1 MSKTV
6 IKVYPQRKTIGRLL
20 DENAV
25 LAAKLE
31 HLRQERRELL
41 INVSKHSEDTGEAG
55 ELPYVGKRVVELEA
69 ALQNVRGE
77 RDAVVDNMKDL
88 VTANRDLNDQLRTKS
103 WRTDT
108 IDALT
113 KKNIDLIVQR
123 DAALRKQEELQRELD
138 ERQARHEGR
147 VRGLQNGLQNS
158 RSDSDAL
165 AQQLKTLRTAFDKRG
180 IELRDANVRQDTLR
194 NNYNQ
199 VNLRNARL
207 TSRTNEARRALV
219 SMLDDNRET
228 MPRVAKNQLDNAIA
242 TLKDG
247 EDDE

>member
-6 IKVYPQRKTIGRLL
+6 IKVYPQRKRIGQLL

-55 ELPYVGKRVVELEA
+55 ELPYVGVRVVELEA

-77 RDAVVDNMKDL
+77 RDALVENMKEL
-88 VTANRDLNDQLRTKS
+88 VTANLRLNDQLMNR
-103 WRTDT
+103 RTDT

-123 DAALRKQEELQRELD
+123 DAALRKQEELQRELND
-138 ERQARHEGR
+138 RQARHEGR

>member
-6 IKVYPQRKTIGRLL
+6 IKVYPQRKRIGQLL

-55 ELPYVGKRVVELEA
+55 ELPYVGVRVVELEA

-77 RDAVVDNMKDL
+77 RDALVENMKEL
-88 VTANRDLNDQLRTKS
+88 VTANLRLNDQLMNR
-103 WRTDT
+103 RTDT

-123 DAALRKQEELQRELD
+123 DAALRKQEELQRELND
-138 ERQARHEGR
+138 RQARHEGR

-199 VNLRNARL
+199 VNLHNARL

>member
-55 ELPYVGKRVVELEA
+55 ELPYVGVRVVELEA

-77 RDAVVDNMKDL
+77 RDALVENMKEL
-88 VTANRDLNDQLRTKS
+88 VTANLRLNDQLMNR
-103 WRTDT
+103 RTDT

-123 DAALRKQEELQRELD
+123 DKALREQEELQRELD

>member
-55 ELPYVGKRVVELEA
+55 ELPYVGVRVVELEA

-77 RDAVVDNMKDL
+77 RDALVENMKEL
-88 VTANRDLNDQLRTKS
+88 VTANLRLNDQLMNR
-103 WRTDT
+103 RTDT

-123 DAALRKQEELQRELD
+123 DKALREQEELRRELND
-138 ERQARHEGR
+138 RQARHEGR

-207 TSRTNEARRALV
+207 TSRTNEARRALMF
-219 SMLDDNRET
+219 MLADNRET
-228 MPRVAKNQLDNAIA
+228 MPRVAKDQLDNAIT
-242 TLKDG
+242 TLTDG

>member
-6 IKVYPQRKTIGRLL
+6 IKVYPQRKRIGQLL

-55 ELPYVGKRVVELEA
+55 ELPYVGVRVVELEA

-77 RDAVVDNMKDL
+77 RDALVENMKEL
-88 VTANRDLNDQLRTKS
+88 VTANLRLNDQLMNR
-103 WRTDT
+103 RTDT

-180 IELRDANVRQDTLR
+180 IELRDANVRQDTIR

-207 TSRTNEARRALV
+207 TSRANEARRALV